1 MALSG
6 RISQLYA
13 GGKVNMCIDWTA
25 VQNED
30 SNTSTVTAVAKVI
43 MPEKATIYTRYN
55 NTFRIDGEEIKF
67 AFVNNDMY
75 DKEYILYTATR
86 TVEHDAL
93 GRRSVDL
100 FCEYRAQTTLFG
112 YDLTNISV
120 SGTAE
125 LDAIA
130 PPSSI
135 GTVTGTV
142 EINGSNE
149 CAVTIVRQNNSL
161 FHRVRFYLTEEYQH
175 TTDVVETSAR
185 YAIPVEWLKGMP
197 NSATAKATVTLY
209 TYRDSAGTQ
218 AVPGAPDEKEF
229 ILSVPAS
236 VKPSV
241 QQGWATVQPYQ
252 NGSNIPE
259 SWNEYVQGNSMAQ
272 AVFDFSKIQP
282 GYGATVEGCKI
293 SYAGKSYP
301 EPYRTPVLNTA
312 GEAVISCTVT
322 DSRGRTA
329 SESVSIAVREYKPPA
344 ILNAQVYRSDQNGA
358 ENEAGTYLTVQ
369 AGLSFS
375 SVNGKNA
382 ATLRVRYRLANG
394 SYGSWEVLTPE
405 KQSIF
410 SGFSSTAAYEVQLQ
424 ATDTPG
430 NTDTRDVRIAT
441 ESVAL
446 HLREGGKGGGIGRY
460 GERDGWLEVA
470 WDIDAKGEQIV
481 EKNQTVQGDHTVQGL
496 TNAKGGLNVTPP
508 TLNAADDILALDPGW
523 YYVSGDL
530 TKAANYPVEKTNN
543 RATIEVFGRGTWT
556 SVADD
561 GYKHSYKV
569 VRLTYANGDIFQNA
583 RYWGSWQGW
592 KQIKFAEQ
600 TLTEWIEL
608 TPASGITT
616 PCTDNRCNGKL
627 RCRKDGNH
635 VFIAGGV
642 YGEWPGS
649 GVKVLCTLPNG
660 YRPKLGTVCKV
671 TRAGVYNSP
680 NTARTAWL
688 GIYTD
693 GTVDTNAVHNVS
705 GAAYSSPVWIDM
717 NLDFWIE

>member
-13 GGKVNMCIDWTA
+13 GGKVNICIDWTA
-25 VQNED
+25 VQNENT
-30 SNTSTVTAVAKVI
+30 NTSTVTAVAKVI
-43 MPEKATIYTRYN
+43 MPSKATIYTRYN

-67 AFVNNDMY
+67 AFVNEDMY
-75 DKEYILYTATR
+75 DKEYTLYTVTR
-86 TVEHDAL
+86 TLEHDAM
-93 GRRSVDL
+93 GRRSVEL
-100 FCEYRAQTTLFG
+100 FCEYRAQTTLFDHSLG
-112 YDLTNISV
+112 NISV

-125 LDAIA
+125 LDTIA
-130 PPSSI
+130 APSQI
-135 GTVTGTV
+135 GSVTTAV
-142 EINGSNE
+142 EINGTNE
-149 CAVTIVRQNNSL
+149 CAVTINRQNSSL
-161 FHRVRFYLTEEYQH
+161 YHRVRFYLTEEYQH
-175 TTDVVETSAR
+175 TTGVVETSAR
-185 YAIPVEWLKGMP
+185 YAIPREWLNGIP
-197 NSATAKATVTLY
+197 NAATAKGTVTLY
-209 TYRDSAGTQ
+209 TYRDSAATE
-218 AVPGAPDEKEF
+218 AVPGAPDVREF
-229 ILSVPAS
+229 TLAVPAD
-236 VKPSV
+236 VKP
-241 QQGWATVQPYQ
+241 TVQAGWVTLQALQGQ
-252 NGSNIPE
+252 NVPAGWS
-259 SWNEYVQGNSMAQ
+259 EYIEDNSAVQAN
-272 AVFDFSKIQP
+272 FDSGKVQP
-282 GYGATVEGCKI
+282 GYGAQMQGFSI
-293 SYAGKSYP
+293 AYGGKSYTQP
-301 EPYRTPVLNTA
+301 WQTAVLEEA
-312 GEAVISCTVT
+312 GEHAVTCTAT

-329 SESVSIAVREYKPPA
+329 VETLKITVREYKAPA
-344 ILNAQVYRSDQNGA
+344 VLDAQAYRSTSDGVA
-358 ENEAGTYLTVQ
+358 DDAGTYVAVQ
-369 AGLSFS
+369 AGLRFS
-375 SVNGKNA
+375 SVNGNNA
-382 ATLRVRYRLANG
+382 AVLQMRYKPADG
-394 SYGSWEVLTPE
+394 SYGGWEQLTANQQ
-405 KQSIF
+405 KVF
-410 SGFSSTAAYEVQLQ
+410 SGFSAAGNYVVQIQ
-424 ATDTPG
+424 AIDSLG
-430 NTDTRDVRIAT
+430 NADTREIKIAT

-508 TLNAADDILALDPGW
+508 ELNAADDILALDPGW

-530 TKAANYPVEKTNN
+530 TAAANYPVEKTGDL
-543 RATIEVFGRGTWT
+543 ATIEVFGRDTWT

-569 VRLTYANGDIFQNA
+569 VRLTYANGDMFQNT
-583 RYWGSWQGW
+583 RYWSSWQGW
-592 KQIKFAEQ
+592 KQIKFVEQ

-627 RCRKDGNH
+627 RCRKEGNH

-649 GVKVLCTLPNG
+649 GVKVLFTLPEG

-671 TRAGVYNSP
+671 TRAGVYSSP

-688 GIYTD
+688 GIYTN